1 MKDTPTLRLAVT
13 GAPRTGKT
21 AVCTALSLVTGMDYA
36 TISDHLAAPTGERRL
51 AYTVEAPVRAFEH
64 RMDTEAR
71 LSAFISDGS
80 VLHEWAAAEALRR
93 TRRMSHWIR
102 NPRDLPYRTFEKR
115 FLGALG
121 EIVHRR
127 ARTTYH
133 GFVHLRLD
141 PASVD
146 DDVDTFRT
154 TTDQVIREAI
164 HATSVPY
171 VVTAGTVEE
180 IVTGVAGMFQLP
192 LLMPV
197 DDAVNAAL
205 HAA

>member
-21 AVCTALSLVTGMDYA
+21 TVCTALSLVTGLDYA
-36 TISDHLAAPTGERRL
+36 TISSHLAAPTGERRL
-51 AYTVEAPVRAFEH
+51 AYTVEAPVRAFEQ
-64 RMDTEAR
+64 RIDTESR
-71 LSAFISDGS
+71 LGGFISDGS

-93 TRRMSHWIR
+93 TRKLSHWMW
-102 NPRDLPYRTFEKR
+102 NPRDLPYRVFEKR

-121 EIVHRR
+121 EIVNRR

-133 GFVHLRLD
+133 GFIHLRLD
-141 PASVD
+141 PHSVN
-146 DDVDTFRT
+146 DTYRS
-154 TTDQVIREAI
+154 TTDHLLRTAVHDSAI
-164 HATSVPY
+164 PY
-171 VVTAGTVEE
+171 VVTSGSIEDIITS
-180 IVTGVAGMFQLP
+180 VAGMFQLP

-197 DDAVNAAL
+197 RDAVSAAL